1 MSTGPALT
9 VYFDGAC
16 PLCSREIGYYQRCRG
31 ADAIAWVDVAAIPD
45 MPPDLDRAAALA
57 RFHVRRP
64 DGTLVSGAAGF
75 AALWRALPGFALL
88 GRLASFPPVIALGEL
103 AYRLFLPLR
112 ARLLARYRRRAVAGG
127 EACGCGGDAVSPPP
141 PPGPRP

>member
-1 MSTGPALT
+1 
-9 VYFDGAC
+9 
-16 PLCSREIGYYQRCRG
+16 
-31 ADAIAWVDVAAIPD
+31 

-88 GRLASFPPVIALGEL
+88 GRLASVPPVTTLGEL

-112 ARLLARYRRRAVAGG
+112 ARLLARYRRSLAAGG
-127 EACGCGGDAVSPPP
+127 DACACGGDAVSLPP